1 MRRAAPGIL
10 FALLVVA
17 VYADPLFFRR
27 NFAGRDLLAYHLPVE
42 SAIHD
47 AYARGRLPVWISEIS
62 GGRPLLPNPNAGALY
77 PVRPLLALVSFPAAM
92 RLFPVL
98 HWILSG
104 FGMILLLRSLD
115 ASRGAA
121 WIGAVTYVFSG
132 VGVSEN
138 LYTNLHPGVALL
150 PWIVWAVRRN
160 APLPRK
166 AVLLGLLFGLDA
178 LAGDVFTTG
187 LALAAALFWIL
198 LEIEPGS
205 RRREAAA
212 LAGGLG
218 LAALL
223 ALPQIVATALWV
235 PETNRAVLGMKIG
248 EVVRFSISPIRLLE
262 FVVPYPF
269 GPTWAADTTRL
280 WASPIY
286 HFKFLGF
293 YATFFAGALAVIG
306 LVSAWRERS
315 AGARFGRGFFLFCAA
330 LSVPPSLLGGRWLQ
344 RPSPIPLRF
353 PEKFAVGLVFA
364 LALLAALA
372 VDRLRRTA
380 RLPRWPLAVAGALAL
395 LAVLARAWP
404 DRAGAFA
411 VRFIGADGGLAARAG
426 DSLSPSFAEGGLWWV
441 GSIVGL
447 ELFRSRRRLPPV
459 AGLLLLSG
467 AVVGPSRRI
476 AQTFSEEQVL
486 PPTAFA
492 RRIARLDPAGQ
503 FRTFG
508 ESLFSSPSA
517 LEASAAG
524 SDPGAID
531 STRRAWYYNTQTLW
545 GLSTVLNHDFDAGD
559 LSRLESLRR
568 LAGRAAGFRD
578 SGDFFGALALKWGV
592 RFRDQPALAG
602 FRRFGG
608 DALQDWDE
616 NPNAL
621 PDILLVERWRETPGP
636 REALAVLSA
645 LVRGEI
651 VIETGASASGSARP
665 GRVRVLERSPERLL
679 LLASASD
686 PTWLFVLR
694 DSWTYRTVLLDGR
707 PVECVPAQ
715 LAFTAVVIPAG
726 EHRVEWIEEVP
737 GGRVSV
743 VGPPLFFLTAAWI
756 VLKKGRPS
764 P

>member
-1 MRRAAPGIL
+1 MKRALPALL

-17 VYADPLFFRR
+17 VYADPLFVRR
-27 NFAGRDLLAYHLPVE
+27 MFAGRDLVAYHLPVE

-77 PVRPLLALVSFPAAM
+77 PVRPLLGLVGFSAAM

-104 FGMILLLRSLD
+104 FGMILLLRSLG
-115 ASRGAA
+115 ASRAAA

-132 VGVSEN
+132 VGVSSN
-138 LYTNLHPGVALL
+138 FYTNLHPGVALL
-150 PWIVWAVRRN
+150 PWIVWAVRLD
-160 APLPRK
+160 AAVPRK
-166 AVLLGLLFGLDA
+166 AALLGLLFGLDA

-187 LALAAALFWIL
+187 LALAAALLWIL
-198 LEIEPGS
+198 LEIEPRN
-205 RRREAAA
+205 RRREAGA
-212 LAGGLG
+212 LTGGLG

-235 PETNRAVLGMKIG
+235 PETNRAVVGMKIG

-269 GPTWAADTTRL
+269 GPTWTADATRL

-286 HFKFLGF
+286 HFKSLGF

-306 LVSAWRERS
+306 LVSTWRERS
-315 AGARFGRGFFLFCAA
+315 GGARFGRVFLLFCAA
-330 LSVPPSLLGGRWLQ
+330 LSVPPSLLTGGWLQ
-344 RPSPIPLRF
+344 RTSPIPLRF

-364 LALLAALA
+364 VALLAGVA
-372 VDRLRRTA
+372 VDRVRRGA
-380 RLPRWPLAVAGALAL
+380 RPPRWPLAVAGALTLIAWS
-395 LAVLARAWP
+395 ATAWP
-404 DRAGAFA
+404 ERAGAFA
-411 VRFIGADGGLAARAG
+411 VRWIGADSGLAARAA
-426 DSLSPSFAEGGLWWV
+426 DSLGPSFAEGGVWWA

-447 ELFRSRRRLPPV
+447 ELLRGRGRLRAV
-459 AGLLLLSG
+459 SGLLLLSG
-467 AVVGPSRRI
+467 AVVGPNRRI
-476 AQTFSEEQVL
+476 AQTFSEEQIL

-492 RRIARLDPAGQ
+492 RHMARRDPAGQ
-503 FRTFG
+503 FRTFD
-508 ESLFSSPSA
+508 ESLFSPPSA
-517 LEASAAG
+517 LDASAAG
-524 SDPGAID
+524 SDAGAID
-531 STRRAWYYNTQTLW
+531 SMRRCWYYDTQTLW
-545 GLSTVLNHDFDAGD
+545 GLSTVLNYDFDKGD

-568 LAGRAAGFRD
+568 LAARAAVFRD

-592 RFRDQPALAG
+592 RYRDQPPLAG

-621 PDILLVERWRETPGP
+621 PDIRVVERWREAPGP
-636 REALAVLSA
+636 REALAA
-645 LVRGEI
+645 LPTLARGEI
-651 VIETGASASGSARP
+651 VIETGASAAGSARP
-665 GRVRVLERSPERLL
+665 GRVSVLERSPERLL
-679 LLASASD
+679 LLTSASD
-686 PTWLFVLR
+686 PAWLFVLR
-694 DSWTYRTVLLDGR
+694 DCWSYRTVLLDGR
-707 PVECVPAQ
+707 PVEFAPAQ
-715 LAFTAVVIPAG
+715 LAFSAVALPAG

-743 VGPPLFFLTAAWI
+743 VGPPLFLLAVAWI
-756 VLKKGRPS
+756 SLKKGKPS